1 MARTGRPPKP
11 LEVKRALCN
20 PGKRPLP
27 PRSKTVAL
35 EPATSTP
42 PVPIALQEPGR
53 AAWQRIWSAGE
64 RWLSPGVDW
73 ITVETVCSLV
83 DEVTTYR
90 SLIRRAGPLLKEPIV
105 TPAGM
110 VVGDKIV
117 ANPAVLLLR
126 KAESQLEKE
135 LSSLGFNPTA
145 RSRLGLAE
153 VKRVSIIEQF
163 HSQRTGTDDILDA
176 EEVIDIAP
184 DA

>member
-1 MARTGRPPKP
+1 
-11 LEVKRALCN
+11 
-20 PGKRPLP
+20 
-27 PRSKTVAL
+27 
-35 EPATSTP
+35 
-42 PVPIALQEPGR
+42 
-53 AAWQRIWSAGE
+53 
-64 RWLSPGVDW
+64 
-73 ITVETVCSLV
+73 
-83 DEVTTYR
+83 
-90 SLIRRAGPLLKEPIV
+90 
-105 TPAGM
+105 M
-110 VVGDKIV
+110 VVGDEIV

-135 LSSLGFNPTA
+135 LSSLGFNPPA